1 MCELITYVGDP
12 NCDEG
17 SSFLNAL
24 SAAGAPAVRS
34 YIRTPDDPT
43 TWYAPTWAEASCGT
57 LSDNVTNTEGC
68 AVCGSLVA
76 LSQDQCDAIQPQ
88 LDYGGERTNTE
99 AAGCTGAP

>member
-43 TWYAPTWAEASCGT
+43 TYEF
-57 LSDNVTNTEGC
+57 
-68 AVCGSLVA
+68 
-76 LSQDQCDAIQPQ
+76 Q
-88 LDYGGERTNTE
+88 LLD
-99 AAGCTGAP
+99 AAGLIHPV